1 MRTAPHFSPEGL
13 LALLIVLLLSI
24 QSCLLVF
31 GEEEEPEP
39 WSYRQAVYV
48 ERPARWARPD
58 TSALPPRIDAPFLR
72 KRSSAWGP

>member
-31 GEEEEPEP
+31 GQDEEPEP
-39 WSYRQAVYV
+39 WSYRPASYV
-48 ERPARWARPD
+48 ERLARGDRPD
-58 TSALPPRIDAPFLR
+58 TSAVPPRIDAPSTR
-72 KRSSAWGP
+72 QRSSAWGP